1 MATDNH
7 NLPPNEEQDKIKDP
21 YLVRA
26 LRHLEQPADQPW
38 TKDNRFVMAGRWQMI
53 NYPNIMIAPTE
64 LAYVIQI
71 LEQSL
76 PDRTYWKRVF
86 ELVESTLKTYAIAG
100 KSIRTVN
107 AQGWLIGW
115 ALDQTLE
122 VSIKDQRLKN
132 AVAVTTSNGTYRGS
146 SSPHGRNKERI
157 PEKMKRL
164 VASAT
169 PKPMR

>member
-7 NLPPNEEQDKIKDP
+7 NVPANEEQDKIKDP

-38 TKDNRFVMAGRWQMI
+38 TKDNRFVMAGRWQMTK
-53 NYPNIMIAPTE
+53 YPSIMIAPTE

-71 LEQSL
+71 FEESL
-76 PDRTYWKRVF
+76 PDMRLWRRVF
-86 ELVESTLKTYAIAG
+86 ELVESTLKTYSIAG
-100 KSIRTVN
+100 KPTRTIN

-132 AVAVTTSNGTYRGS
+132 AVAITTSQGTHRGS
-146 SSPHGRNKERI
+146 SSPHGRNNGRI
-157 PEKMKRL
+157 PAKMKP
-164 VASAT
+164 VIASAM
-169 PKPMR
+169 PKLVR